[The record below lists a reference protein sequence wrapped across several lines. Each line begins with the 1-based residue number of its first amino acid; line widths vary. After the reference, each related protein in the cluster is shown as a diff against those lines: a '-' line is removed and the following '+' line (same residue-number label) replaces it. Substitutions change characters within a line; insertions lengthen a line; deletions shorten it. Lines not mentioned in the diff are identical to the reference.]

1 VGGQTDRFT
10 DKQIDTTDRQ
20 TVDGQTDRYLDRQTD
35 SWTDRRIGGQTDEKT
50 NKERF
55 YDKHFLKIKSAIYNK
70 KMSPLFLN
78 PFTLQMR
85 V

>member
-1 VGGQTDRFT
+1 VGGQTDRFV

-50 NKERF
+50 SKERF
-55 YDKHFLKIKSAIYNK
+55 YDKYFLKIKSAIYNTK
-70 KMSPLFLN
+70 FLPCSLIYSPCK
-78 PFTLQMR
+78 
-85 V
+85 